1 MACMFLSK
9 EDALHLCVGAKN
21 PIIMRYRADRHSYKY
36 YFDNFD
42 KSYFEKEREF
52 LKSVGSY
59 AVHYYYN
66 DQYIWFKKKQD
77 LLMYGLQF

>member
-1 MACMFLSK
+1 MACVFLSK
-9 EDALHLCVGAKN
+9 EDAMHLCVGAKN
-21 PIIMRYRADRHSYKY
+21 PIIMRYRADRHLS
-36 YFDNFD
+36 
-42 KSYFEKEREF
+42 KSYFKKEHEF

-66 DQYIWFKKKQD
+66 NQYIWFKKKQD